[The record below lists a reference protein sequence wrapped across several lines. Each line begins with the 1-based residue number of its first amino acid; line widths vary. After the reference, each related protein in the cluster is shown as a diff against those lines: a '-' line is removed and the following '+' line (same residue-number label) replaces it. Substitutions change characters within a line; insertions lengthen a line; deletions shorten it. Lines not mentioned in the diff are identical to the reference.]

1 MADWQTQRIAQA
13 LLGPREGKLTPE
25 NEAGYQ
31 AFMAFDPS
39 VRQWRNGFQA
49 KYGEVPNTAS
59 DPSFNY
65 REAYTQG
72 NVPQMYAGDNS
83 MHWDSRG
90 KAPDH
95 PTAWMN
101 DFMGQYGVDPVLQAQ
116 QGTLTPPQQQTI
128 NGQLSNDLLAQLLQ
142 GNR

>member
-1 MADWQTQRIAQA
+1 MADWNTQRLAQA
-13 LLGPREGKLTPE
+13 LIGPRDGKLTPE
-25 NEAGYQ
+25 NEGAFQ
-31 AFMAFDPS
+31 SFMAFDPN

-49 KYGEVPNTAS
+49 KYGEQPNTNE
-59 DPSFNY
+59 PSFNY
-65 REAYTQG
+65 REAYMQG

-101 DFMGQYGVDPVLQAQ
+101 DFMGQYGVDPVMQAQ
-116 QGTLTPPQQQTI
+116 QGFTSEQQQTV
-128 NGQLSNDLLAQLLQ
+128 NGQLSSDLLAQLLQ
-142 GNR
+142 RGR